1 MVFAYVC
8 LYNLEKALS
17 SLKVLEISLFIYKKY
32 SLIIVHTVKK

>member
-8 LYNLEKALS
+8 LYNLEKALN
-17 SLKVLEISLFIYKKY
+17 SLKVLEISLFIYKY